1 MGKLKEQDIV
11 ALLDMHHR
19 CCDVNHRTDR
29 WSRTGNWSAG
39 NGWLAFLRCAFPWW
53 KAQVSPHGRFGN
65 DNIAVF
71 DGMDR
76 AVWFFEDRA
85 DAEAYRDQTGRPDFC
100 VLFDLDEDEVLG
112 KPGRPPAVTTPHP

>member
-1 MGKLKEQDIV
+1 MGKLKEQDIM

-19 CCDVNHRTDR
+19 CCDANHRTDR

-53 KAQVSPHGRFGN
+53 KAQVSPHGRFCN

-71 DGMDR
+71 DGM
-76 AVWFFEDRA
+76 
-85 DAEAYRDQTGRPDFC
+85 
-100 VLFDLDEDEVLG
+100 DEDEVLG
-112 KPGRPPAVTTPHP
+112 KPGRPLAVTTPHP

>member
-1 MGKLKEQDIV
+1 MEPDRQLVGRERV
-11 ALLDMHHR
+11 ARLPAVRLPLVESPGQSARLFRQRQHR
-19 CCDVNHRTDR
+19 
-29 WSRTGNWSAG
+29 G
-39 NGWLAFLRCAFPWW
+39 
-53 KAQVSPHGRFGN
+53 
-65 DNIAVF
+65 F